1 VINQNAVA
9 EFVSKN
15 GSKLF
20 PKIIE
25 IELFISER
33 QIFSTVME
41 LRRENKDSIQFVNY
55 PYPGQRK
62 VLLPNVG
69 QFDGFT
75 LGPDIAEICRVLNW
89 AQVKAKATDISFA
102 DHIPEDGEDSRF
114 YRRGLRATLFDG
126 NGGITLRTYGEFD
139 IPGVNYDGQRL
150 DAFLLKVVKELGD
163 FEDAGGN
170 Y

>member
-1 VINQNAVA
+1 MISQNTVA

-33 QIFSTVME
+33 QIFSTLME
-41 LRRENKDSIQFVNY
+41 LRRESEDSIQFVNY
-55 PYPGQRK
+55 PHPGQRK

-75 LGPDIAEICRVLNW
+75 LGPDIAEICCALRW
-89 AQVKAKATDISFA
+89 AARRATDISFA

-114 YRRGLRATLFDG
+114 YRRGLRATLFDT